1 MCAPSQQLGNT
12 ALMAAAQEGQAS
24 CVSLLL
30 SKGANVD
37 AKNCVRPPTALRT
50 ASQRDSG
57 GARSRRRRVQVTGD
71 TALAVAVAFEQEG
84 CAKALLEGGADVDAR
99 DIHVRARQ
107 TPAQGTILAPRA
119 PRARAST

>member
-1 MCAPSQQLGNT
+1 
-12 ALMAAAQEGQAS
+12 MAAAQEGQTG

-37 AKNCVRPPTALRT
+37 AKNSVRPPTALRT
-50 ASQRDSG
+50 AFRGTHSG

-71 TALAVAVAFEQEG
+71 TALAVAVAFEQDR

-99 DIHVRARQ
+99 ETHVRARQ
-107 TPAQGTILAPRA
+107 SPAQGTILAPRA